1 MRFYIS
7 SLSQR
12 DLILQQPL
20 FKTCWFQKHL
30 THPYLQMN
38 SICFKTL
45 SLFFFTFITRQSNW
59 SMYLLHPFPSP
70 TQVICI
76 STHSTSS
83 TSFSLSSQSSWIRYH
98 YIRSSWILIRV
109 RFKKNIYIQ
118 IFIFHSLSLSIHKPH
133 TIIFFFLFSKL

>member
-98 YIRSSWILIRV
+98 YIRSSWILIKV
-109 RFKKNIYIQ
+109 RFKKKKNIQ